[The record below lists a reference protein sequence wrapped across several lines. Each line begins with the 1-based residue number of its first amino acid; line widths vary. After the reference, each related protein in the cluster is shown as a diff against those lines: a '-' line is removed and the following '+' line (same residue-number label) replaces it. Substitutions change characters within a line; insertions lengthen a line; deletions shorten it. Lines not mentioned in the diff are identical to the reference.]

1 MTDQFNLG
9 ESLESGIHTVE
20 EGIHEVGEFAIMG
33 FYTVG
38 EFLFRLLM
46 LYLEFFKVGMFSV
59 GGGLATIPFLQD
71 LGARTGWF
79 TQGELANMIA
89 VSESTP
95 GPMGINMASYVG
107 FDSAGLLGAIVAT
120 LGIITP
126 SIAIVLFI
134 STMLEKFQDSPVVK
148 GVFYGIRPA
157 SAALIVAA
165 ALQVAEVGFSKET
178 ELGNVIFPAG
188 IFLALVIWGLM
199 YHSPWKIHPVFFVF
213 FSGIVGMVFLF

>member
-1 MTDQFNLG
+1 MDNLVQG
-9 ESLESGIHTVE
+9 LETVE
-20 EGIHEVGEFAIMG
+20 TELIEAGEFAIHG
-33 FYTVG
+33 FFTLG
-38 EFLFRLLM
+38 ELLYRLLL
-46 LYLEFFKVGMFSV
+46 LYVEFFKVGMFSV

-107 FDSAGLLGAIVAT
+107 FDSAGILGATVAT

-126 SIAIVLFI
+126 CVVIILLV
-134 STMLEKFQDSPVVK
+134 STMLERFQDSVTVQ
-148 GVFYGIRPA
+148 GLFYGIRPA

-165 ALQVAEVGFSKET
+165 ALQVAEVGFTKET
-178 ELGNVIFPAG
+178 EMGNVLFPSG
-188 IFLALVIWGLM
+188 VILALGIWGLM
-199 YHSPWKIHPVFFVF
+199 YHSNLKIHPVVYVF
-213 FSGIVGMVFLF
+213 ISGIVGVIFQL